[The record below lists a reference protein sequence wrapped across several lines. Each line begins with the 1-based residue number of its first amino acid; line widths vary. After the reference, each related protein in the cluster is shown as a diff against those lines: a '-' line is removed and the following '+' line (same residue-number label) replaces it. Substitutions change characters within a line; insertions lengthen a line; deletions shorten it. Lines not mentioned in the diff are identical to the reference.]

1 MYWQGSWLAPAAGSP
16 VAGPL
21 HLGAAQGEARMA
33 TRERA
38 KIIVRKSDPEDAA
51 EEHMGQRKRPESG
64 RFRLQVDRQTK
75 SSYAAYDD
83 AEEAGLA
90 IKKQFPIVQVAVYDA
105 EEAVSKLIELSKEP
119 NGQAG

>member
-1 MYWQGSWLAPAAGSP
+1 
-16 VAGPL
+16 
-21 HLGAAQGEARMA
+21 MA

-119 NGQAG
+119 NSQAV

>member
-1 MYWQGSWLAPAAGSP
+1 
-16 VAGPL
+16 
-21 HLGAAQGEARMA
+21 MA

-38 KIIVRKSDPEDAA
+38 KIIVKKSAPDDAVEEDL
-51 EEHMGQRKRPESG
+51 GQRKRPDSG

-75 SSYAAYDD
+75 AFYATYDD
-83 AEEAGLA
+83 AEEAGLT

-119 NGQAG
+119 NGQAV